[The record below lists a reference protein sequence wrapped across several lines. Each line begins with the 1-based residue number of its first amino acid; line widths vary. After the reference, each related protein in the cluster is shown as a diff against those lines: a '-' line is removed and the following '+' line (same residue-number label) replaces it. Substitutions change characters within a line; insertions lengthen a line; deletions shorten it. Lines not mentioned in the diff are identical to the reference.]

1 MFKPGTVRIFA
12 RTEVLSVLKES
23 LKEYSLTITEN
34 YVEFQSDVKVN
45 SESWNEYLK
54 ELSTFIQEN
63 GFYYADIYMGKKYG
77 REYSDGRHN
86 INFLWSENYEVWEKE
101 IFNVYGFDAEI
112 HRERN
117 QKVYA

>member
-12 RTEVLSVLKES
+12 RPEVLLAMKES

-45 SESWNEYLK
+45 SVGWEEYLK
-54 ELSTFIQEN
+54 ELSTFIQED
-63 GFYYADIYMGKKYG
+63 GFYYADVYMGKKYG

-86 INFLWSENYEVWEKE
+86 INFVMSEEYDVWEKE

-112 HRERN
+112 YKVRN